1 MITIHPRDARDFTYC
16 GQATLDAD
24 IINPVVAET
33 LNGSFT
39 FEFDYPSDAPA
50 AELLAVE
57 NIVAAPVPG
66 ESQRQ
71 GFRISEIQATT
82 DALLH
87 VVCLHV
93 FYDLASNLVADTF
106 IVNKN
111 PKQALSQL
119 LGAAQFPTGFTSQ
132 GAASPIANIR
142 VVRMSVAAAILDGGT
157 DNTLMSRLGGDYT
170 RDNFHIL
177 QQTRRGA
184 DRGVVI
190 QDRKNLTG
198 YKSTLD
204 FTTVT
209 TRILPVG
216 FDGLLLPELYVDSP
230 KLGQYQQPHVRVVRF
245 EKVKATPEGQTP
257 KEDELTLAQAHAELR
272 RLAKLQY
279 TEGKLDEPSASYS
292 VSFADLA
299 STREYA
305 DLQDL
310 EQVLLG
316 DTVTVIHA
324 GLNARLVSRVVA
336 YAYDPLTGSYLNI
349 TLGSSAAKFTSITNK
364 VNALGEAAQAAG
376 ELADFALASASGK
389 NTNYYGT
396 KQPASPQIG
405 DVWFKENGELTE
417 IWIWA
422 ITDDGTPGWVSL
434 ASDLNYS
441 QIQGEL
447 DAAMAEVQAAV
458 QAAKGAEAAAA
469 AATEALDA
477 AKGDIDEAKQ
487 AAEDAAQTANSV
499 QGTVAGITGA
509 VEQAEKDS
517 QAAKDAADA
526 AFNKAVT
533 ASEDLNAYKVTVQGL
548 QADTYAAITALENN
562 VNLRVKSGE
571 IIAQINI
578 SPETILIAAR
588 RIHLSGETTID
599 DAVIKTAMI
608 ADAAI
613 TNAKIANLDAAK
625 ITTGYLAA
633 ERIQAG
639 SITSDKLTIG
649 TGYITTAMIK
659 DAAITN
665 AKIGSLDAGKINTGT
680 LSAARIAAGSI
691 TSDKLTISSGFIL
704 TAMIK
709 DAAITNAKIANLDAA
724 KITTGYLSAARI
736 EAGSITA
743 AKLASNAIQVGLAG
757 WTSSIRITPTQISWY
772 NGTSLE
778 GTITSAGMNFY
789 FGTRFVGMMGTSYK
803 DGSTSVR
810 GMVTQLSG
818 QGDFILWSYR
828 TGTTGTFT
836 SMLCMDP
843 KGLFYG
849 QKGMHLTM
857 SLYAHN
863 HNFYTAGNRFVNLQ
877 DFTTGSA
884 WPSWVGNG
892 NKAAVSFSTTH
903 LYLTTNGTYYQMTN
917 VMARIT
923 ALIQRVNSLI
933 GYFNQGWVKSISGS
947 GSNITWTYYSSAN
960 LTTIPTT
967 L

>member
-1 MITIHPRDARDFTYC
+1 MITIHSRDSRDFTYC
-16 GQATLDAD
+16 GQATLDAN
-24 IINPVVAET
+24 IANPVVAET

-39 FEFDYPSDAPA
+39 LEFDYPADAPGTD
-50 AELLAVE
+50 LLQVE
-57 NIVAAPVPG
+57 NIVASPVPG
-66 ESQRQ
+66 MVSRQ
-71 GFRISEIQATT
+71 GFRISEVQATT
-82 DALLH
+82 DSMLH

-119 LGAAQFPTGFTSQ
+119 LGASQFPTGFTSQ
-132 GAASPIANIR
+132 GANSPIANIR
-142 VVRMSVAAAILDGGT
+142 VVRMSVAAAILDAST
-157 DNTLMSRLGGDYT
+157 DNTLMARLGGDYT

-216 FDGLLLPELYVDSP
+216 FDGLLLPELYVDSA
-230 KLGQYQQPHVRVVRF
+230 KLGQYLQPHVRVVRF
-245 EKVKATPEGQTP
+245 EKVKAAPEGQAP

-272 RLAKLQY
+272 RLAKLQF
-279 TEGKLDEPSASYS
+279 TAGHVDEPSASYS
-292 VSFADLA
+292 ISFADLA
-299 STREYA
+299 STREYQ

-316 DTVTVIHA
+316 DTVTVIHTDLDA
-324 GLNARLVSRVVA
+324 HLSSRVVA
-336 YAYDPLTGSYLNI
+336 YEYNPLTGSYLRL
-349 TLGSSAAKFTSITNK
+349 TLGSSAPKFTSITNK

-389 NTNYYGT
+389 NTNYYGA
-396 KQPASPQIG
+396 KQPSGPQIG

-417 IWIWA
+417 IWIWTL
-422 ITDDGTPGWVSL
+422 TDDGTPGWVSL

-441 QIQGEL
+441 QMQAEL
-447 DAAMAEVQAAV
+447 EAAKAEIETAVAAAKDAEEAAKEAAEALEAAKDDIEEVKTAAESAKETAQKAEAEVGAV
-458 QAAKGAEAAAA
+458 
-469 AATEALDA
+469 
-477 AKGDIDEAKQ
+477 
-487 AAEDAAQTANSV
+487 
-499 QGTVAGITGA
+499 TGA
-509 VEQAEKDS
+509 VEQAGRDS
-517 QAAKDAADA
+517 QAAKDAAEE
-526 AFNKAVT
+526 AFEKAVS
-533 ASEDLNAYKVTVQGL
+533 ASDELDAFKVVVGGYQK
-548 QADTYAAITALENN
+548 DTYAAITALEDNL
-562 VNLRVKSGE
+562 NLRVKSGE
-571 IIAQINI
+571 IIAQINM

-599 DAVIKTAMI
+599 AGIIKTAMI

-633 ERIQAG
+633 ARIQAG
-639 SITSDKLTIG
+639 SITSDKLTIA

-665 AKIGSLDAGKINTGT
+665 AKIGSLDAGKINTGY
-680 LSAARIAAGSI
+680 LAAARIAAGSI
-691 TSDKLTISSGFIL
+691 TSDKLTINTGFIT

-724 KITTGYLSAARI
+724 KITTGTLLAARI
-736 EAGSITA
+736 QAGSITA
-743 AKLASNAIQVGLAG
+743 DKLASNAIQVGLAG

-789 FGTRFVGMMGTSYK
+789 YGTRFVGMMGTSFK
-803 DGSTSVR
+803 EGSTTVR
-810 GMVTQLSG
+810 GMVTHLNG
-818 QGDFILWSYR
+818 QGDFISWGYR
-828 TGTTGTFT
+828 TGTTGTFIA
-836 SMLCMDP
+836 MLCMDP
-843 KGLFYG
+843 KGSFYG
-849 QKGMHLTM
+849 QKGLHLTM

-892 NKAAVSFSTTH
+892 NKAAISFSTTH

-923 ALIQRVNSLI
+923 ALISRVNSLI
-933 GYFNQGWVKSISGS
+933 AYFNQGWVKSISGS

-960 LTTIPTT
+960 LTAIPTT
-967 L
+967 M